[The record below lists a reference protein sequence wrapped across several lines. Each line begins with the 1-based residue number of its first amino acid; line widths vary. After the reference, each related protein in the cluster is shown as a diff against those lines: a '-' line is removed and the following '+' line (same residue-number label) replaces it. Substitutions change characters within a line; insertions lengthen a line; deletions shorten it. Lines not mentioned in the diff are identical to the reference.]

1 MSCRIKIPF
10 ESIENAQEYIR
21 LLAETV
27 SECRREVD
35 NQVTLATD
43 QMEYRRVQ
51 ALRMVEY
58 NLEKLQRQLS
68 ATSRTL
74 NDLRSLRRLLDR
86 QKESINAISQLNS
99 KQDEPSQPVLSVNAH
114 M

>member
-1 MSCRIKIPF
+1 MSCRIEIPF
-10 ESIENAQEYIR
+10 DSIENAQEYIR

-27 SECRREVD
+27 SECRREID

-68 ATSRTL
+68 VTSRTL
-74 NDLRSLRRLLDR
+74 NDLRSLRRLLHR
-86 QKESINAISQLNS
+86 QKASTNGINLMNP
-99 KQDEPSQPVLSVNAH
+99 KVEWR
-114 M
+114 